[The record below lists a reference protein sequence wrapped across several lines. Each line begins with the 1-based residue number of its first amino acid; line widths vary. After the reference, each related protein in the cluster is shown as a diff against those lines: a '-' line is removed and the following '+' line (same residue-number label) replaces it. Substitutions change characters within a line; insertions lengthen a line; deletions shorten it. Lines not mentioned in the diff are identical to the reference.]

1 MGTRIKSKS
10 SRNHANPRLHNQ
22 TNEIENRCK
31 TKHEV
36 YEIETNS
43 TPRRAQGGKGLLS
56 HENLL
61 TRLKN
66 SSLEPYLREGEG
78 EEHRET
84 ERRKKGWRLA
94 CCSFCP
100 APTARKRGD
109 ATLLPANATY
119 SRCLPFPFPASLHLK
134 TKLPLS

>member
-1 MGTRIKSKS
+1 MTRIKSKS
-10 SRNHANPRLHNQ
+10 SRNHANPRLHDQ

-56 HENLL
+56 HKNLL

-94 CCSFCP
+94 CCSFYP
-100 APTARKRGD
+100 AHSSQGRVPALLWPPGH
-109 ATLLPANATY
+109 ATH
-119 SRCLPFPFPASLHLK
+119 SRCFSSK
-134 TKLPLS
+134 SSTKILNYP